1 MSLRD
6 LNSPILGTNFLYKEF
21 VHSTTAIRQGIDN
34 SPNEKQWQAIEAQA
48 LFIWQ
53 PVRNL
58 FGKIRINSG
67 FRCPELNSF
76 VGGSANSN
84 HLLGEAGDAEPL
96 DRNVTLFEILEFIY
110 NQLPFYE
117 LIAEYFPEGWIH
129 ASYRAGATSNRML
142 KLKDKNHNYTVVS
155 LQYIKNLYR

>member
-96 DRNVTLFEILEFIY
+96 DRGVTLFEILEFIMKA
-110 NQLPFYE
+110 QDSWDKM
-117 LIAEYFPEGWIH
+117 IQEYSEMPVWENIE
-129 ASYRAGATSNRML
+129 
-142 KLKDKNHNYTVVS
+142 
-155 LQYIKNLYR
+155 Q